1 MHLIDWVFYDME
13 CFYGADCVYT
23 GSRDKKDL
31 IDHLLHQHHYNHS
44 YFVFEQERC

>member
-13 CFYGADCVYT
+13 CFYGVYQRT
-23 GSRDKKDL
+23 ASILGLVIKKDL

-44 YFVFEQERC
+44 YCL